1 MATINDVAR
10 LAGVSPMT
18 ASRVVNGT
26 GNVKAAAR
34 ERVLRAVDELGYT
47 RNHAA
52 AALRGRGRPTWTIG
66 LVLENVANGYQAQLQ
81 REIEDAAL
89 ERGSFVLASS
99 TEEDVERMSAA
110 ISAFRSREVD
120 GLVVAPPPGEH
131 PVLDDVHHQ
140 GVPLVI
146 VDRPAAELDAPYVLS
161 DGRTGTR
168 DAVAHLAEHGHRRI
182 AYLTDLRS
190 LTMQDR
196 HSGFRE
202 GLERSGIA
210 ADERIIRC
218 DVETADDA
226 ARTTRALLEL
236 AEPPTAFVTGRDA
249 TTIGVARGLH
259 LAGAQHSRALV
270 GFDDVELA
278 DLVEPAISVIA
289 QDPVEVGRRTAE
301 KLLEQLSGAPARRDE
316 IRVPTRLIVRGSGEI
331 RA

>member
-18 ASRVVNGT
+18 ASRVVNST

-34 ERVLRAVDELGYT
+34 ERVLRAVAELGYT

-52 AALRGRGRPTWTIG
+52 AALRGRGQPTWTIG

-89 ERGSFVLASS
+89 DRGSFVLAAS
-99 TEEDVERMSAA
+99 TEEDPERMASA

-120 GLVVAPPPGEH
+120 GLVVAPPPGDH
-131 PVLDDVHHQ
+131 PLLAEVRQQ

-146 VDRPAAELDAPYVLS
+146 VDRPAATLDAPYVLS
-161 DGRTGTR
+161 DGRRGTR
-168 DAVAHLAEHGHRRI
+168 DAVAHLAARGHRRI
-182 AYLTDLRS
+182 AYITDLRS

-196 HSGFRE
+196 HAGFLDGMRAA
-202 GLERSGIA
+202 GLS
-210 ADERIIRC
+210 ADDRLMRC
-218 DVETADDA
+218 EIETAEDA
-226 ARTTRALLEL
+226 TAATGELLDL
-236 AEPPTAFVTGRDA
+236 ADSPTAFVTGRDA

-259 LAGAQHSRALV
+259 LRDEQHRRALV

-278 DLVEPAISVIA
+278 DLVDPGISVIA
-289 QDPVEVGRRTAE
+289 QDPVEVGRRAAE
-301 KLLEQLSGAPARRDE
+301 KLLEQLGGAETTRAE
-316 IRVPTRLIVRGSGEI
+316 IRVPTTLIARGSGEI
-331 RA
+331 TA